1 MLSSDSG
8 GESSSSEHGVWHAVL
23 SSPRSAM
30 PRFFNTAG
38 PCDPADHYMLPPLRR
53 LPELRRFIDRKQ
65 YFVLHAPR
73 QTGKTTAI
81 GALARTLTA
90 EGYYGA
96 AWVSA
101 EQGQVFTDDLGA
113 AEVAVLE
120 GWRLAS
126 TSFPEALRP
135 PPWPDAPAGTRIQA
149 ALTAWAQACP
159 RPLVVFIDEIDA
171 LRDDVLVSVLRQ
183 LRAGY
188 TQRPERFPW
197 SLALVGLRDVR
208 DYVVSAADG
217 SRLGTA
223 SPFNIK
229 VESLTLSGFS
239 REDVVELYAQHTA
252 DTGQRFEPAAIDRA
266 YWWSNGQPWLVNAL
280 ARQLV
285 DVLCPD
291 LAQTIGV
298 EDVDR
303 AARILIERQDTHLD
317 SLGAR
322 LREPRIRSLIEPMLA
337 GETLGDV
344 PLDDQRFAVDLGL
357 LRPSEHGGL
366 EVANPIYR
374 EVIVRTLASGPR
386 ASLPQIASTWLDA
399 SGRLDP
405 GALCDAFL
413 EFWRQHGLAMLR
425 SAPYHEVAAQLVLM
439 AFMHRVVN
447 GGGWIDREYAIGR
460 RRLDLCLHLGDVRL
474 AMELKVWRDKKGDP
488 LATGLGQLDGYLD
501 GLGLPSGWLV
511 IFDQRAK
518 VKSGSDHVRRET
530 ARSPAGREITI
541 VRA

>member
-1 MLSSDSG
+1 
-8 GESSSSEHGVWHAVL
+8 
-23 SSPRSAM
+23 M

-53 LPELRRFIDRKQ
+53 LPELRRLIDRKQ

-81 GALARTLTA
+81 DAFARALTT
-90 EGYYGA
+90 EGGYA
-96 AWVSA
+96 AIWGTA
-101 EQGQVFTDDLGA
+101 EQGQAFADDVGA
-113 AEVAVLE
+113 AELAVLE
-120 GWRLAS
+120 DWRLRNAS
-126 TSFPEALRP
+126 LPEALRP
-135 PPWPDAPAGTRIQA
+135 PPWPDAPVGTRIRA
-149 ALTAWAQACP
+149 ALTAWARACP

-171 LRDDVLVSVLRQ
+171 LRDGVLVSVLRQ

-188 TQRPERFPW
+188 TQRPELFPW

-208 DYVVSAADG
+208 DYLVSTADA
-217 SRLGTA
+217 SQLGTA

-229 VESLTLSGFS
+229 VESLTLSSFS
-239 REDVVELYAQHTA
+239 RNEVAELYAQHTS
-252 DTGQRFEPAAIDRA
+252 DTGQVFEPAAIDRA
-266 YWWSNGQPWLVNAL
+266 YWWTSGQPWLVNAL

-291 LAQTIGV
+291 PAQSIGAD
-298 EDVDR
+298 DVDR

-317 SLGAR
+317 SLAAR
-322 LREPRIRSLIEPMLA
+322 LREPRVRSIVEPMLA

-357 LRPSEHGGL
+357 LRPSEQGGL

-374 EVIVRTLASGPR
+374 EIIVRTLASGPR
-386 ASLPQIASTWLDA
+386 ASLPQIAPTWLDA

-405 GALCDAFL
+405 DALCDAFL

-460 RRLDLCLHLGDVRL
+460 RRMDLCLHLGNVRL

-488 LATGLGQLDGYLD
+488 LAMGLQQLDDYLD

-511 IFDQRAK
+511 IFDQRTK
-518 VKSGSDHVRRET
+518 VGSGSDHVRRET
-530 ARSPAGREITI
+530 ARSPAGREITV